1 MDYFNVVM
9 GYIPI
14 GMLRF
19 EPSKVVK
26 DYKPIG
32 TSSFYKSICTKV
44 RSLWAV
50 LPYWATFYS
59 SNSSNKSS
67 QNIERH
73 FGYFENHLL

>member
-19 EPSKVVK
+19 EPNKVVK

-50 LPYWATFYS
+50 LP
-59 SNSSNKSS
+59 
-67 QNIERH
+67 R
-73 FGYFENHLL
+73 